1 MASASAAP
9 TSSLISQSPDDERFA
24 LSKDSNNDVFASA
37 SHESSSSIRKPL
49 NSFVT
54 DDEEDLEHGVVE
66 RPQLKRSWWS
76 RKDIWRKRGRPS
88 LDTETYTELR
98 DIGTKKTRRKRTWYN
113 CYVIGGI
120 GGLAVLLVPCAQHLS
135 LLTSSVLFFL
145 SAISS
150 SARPL
155 SP

>member
-9 TSSLISQSPDDERFA
+9 TSSHISESPDDERFA
-24 LSKDSNNDVFASA
+24 LSKDYNKDVFASA

-54 DDEEDLEHGVVE
+54 DDEEDVEHGVVE
-66 RPQLKRSWWS
+66 RPQVKRSWWS
-76 RKDIWRKRGRPS
+76 RKDIWRKRRRPS

-98 DIGTKKTRRKRTWYN
+98 DNGIKQTRTWYN
-113 CYVIGGI
+113 FYVIGGI

-135 LLTSSVLFFL
+135 LLTSSVLFFS